1 VRVRS
6 VVGRFL
12 EHSRI
17 FYFENGG
24 EPEIYLGSADCMPRN
39 LYERVE
45 VLFPLKDTAIRE
57 RVNTEIPGVYLSDTC
72 KSRALR
78 SNGVYQR
85 VRLARNGLAV
95 DAQEHLLRVAGT
107 ADGAQ
112 RVRMMRTREDVDTA
126 PGMTASDNR
135 QQESGETDGVTSDV

>member
-1 VRVRS
+1 
-6 VVGRFL
+6 
-12 EHSRI
+12 
-17 FYFENGG
+17 
-24 EPEIYLGSADCMPRN
+24 M
-39 LYERVE
+39 
-45 VLFPLKDTAIRE
+45 
-57 RVNTEIPGVYLSDTC
+57 YLSDTC

>member
-1 VRVRS
+1 
-6 VVGRFL
+6 
-12 EHSRI
+12 
-17 FYFENGG
+17 
-24 EPEIYLGSADCMPRN
+24 
-39 LYERVE
+39 
-45 VLFPLKDTAIRE
+45 LFPLKDTAIRE
-57 RVNTEIPGVYLSDTC
+57 RVNTEILGVYLSDTR